1 MARKVILVSD
11 PGIDGAFALALALHD
26 PDLEVLAVAAT
37 AGNVDAAQATKNVH
51 IVVEQ
56 TDPPRWPRIGTALPA
71 AYDTDGKR
79 LHGPGGLGGV
89 SFPCVQPHHSHP
101 SDKLLSDL
109 IRQNPKEVAVVVMG
123 PPTVVARAM
132 DRDPEFAGLIQRL
145 ICVGGTWHE
154 PGNASAVAEFHFYC
168 DPPAARQ
175 VLKCG
180 APLTLIPLDVTRK
193 LLFAPTELLEMPSA
207 ETRTGRFLRQIIPFG
222 VGATSNL
229 YGLEG
234 FHLKDVLG
242 IVAMTQPGALST
254 RPMPVDVETRGELT
268 RGMSVIDSRPMP
280 DEKPNVD
287 LAVGVDLAAVRA
299 YIDHILPHG
308 VVSWVGLIRSA
319 TPKRG

>member
-1 MARKVILVSD
+1 MARKVIVVSD

-37 AGNVDAAQATKNVH
+37 AGNVDADQATKNVH
-51 IVVEQ
+51 IVIDQ
-56 TDPPRWPRIGTALPA
+56 TDPPRWPRIGAALPA
-71 AYDTDGKR
+71 AYEMDGKR

-89 SFPCVQPHHSHP
+89 SFPCVQPHHSHS
-101 SDKLLSDL
+101 SDKLLNDL
-109 IRQNPKEVAVVVMG
+109 VRQNPKEVALVVLG
-123 PPTVVARAM
+123 PMTVVARAM
-132 DRDPEFAGLIQRL
+132 DRDPEFGSLIQRL
-145 ICVGGTWHE
+145 ICVGGAWHE

-193 LLFAPTELLEMPSA
+193 LLISPTELLEMPPP

-222 VGATSNL
+222 IGATSNL

-242 IVAMTQPGALST
+242 VVAMSLPGALST
-254 RPMPVDVETRGELT
+254 RPMVVDVETRGELT
-268 RGMSVIDSRPMP
+268 RGMSVVDSRPMP
-280 DEKPNVD
+280 EGKPNVD
-287 LAVGVDLAAVRA
+287 LAAGVDVPAVRE
-299 YIDHILPHG
+299 YIDRILRRAG
-308 VVSWVGLIRSA
+308 
-319 TPKRG
+319 